1 MFPRI
6 HWVTPQPSSLLTV
19 APNMLRWLN
28 KRTETGRR
36 AKELYGSVVT
46 AARQPDFY
54 GAIGVPDTPEG
65 RFELVALHLYLALEG
80 LRGTVPDA
88 AGLSQRMIEIFVEDM
103 DDCMREMGIGDLAVP
118 KKVKRAAAAFY
129 ERATIYQSSVA
140 DIEDGRL
147 AANLEHYALPGAAK
161 RQDAERALA
170 NYVRAASSALAVVPF
185 DVWVQSG
192 AAAQLL
198 DASTSMIGQH
208 SMIGK
213 TET

>member
-1 MFPRI
+1 
-6 HWVTPQPSSLLTV
+6 
-19 APNMLRWLN
+19 MLRWLN

-36 AKELYGSVVT
+36 AKELYGSVVA
-46 AARQPDFY
+46 AARQPGFY

-80 LRGTVPDA
+80 LRGTVPDGA
-88 AGLSQRMIEIFVEDM
+88 SLSQRMIEIFVEDM

-129 ERATIYQSSVA
+129 ERATTYQRGLA
-140 DIEDGRL
+140 TGDDGRL
-147 AANLEHYALPGAAK
+147 AASLKHYALPSAGN
-161 RQDAERALA
+161 QDFDERALA
-170 NYVRAASSALAVVPF
+170 DYVRAASSALALMPF
-185 DVWVQSG
+185 DAWVQSG

-198 DASTSMIGQH
+198 DASTST
-208 SMIGK
+208 IGK